1 MNRSKRTKSDKFT
14 NIVINIILVLLGL
27 FAVYPLWFVLIASI
41 SDPGAVSRGEVI
53 FWPQDVTFTAYSSM
67 LENPSIWI
75 GYRNSILYL
84 FSGTGFMLLVTLPAA
99 YALSRRELWGR
110 RVLNFLFVF
119 TMYFGGGLIA
129 IYLLHSS
136 LGWLNTPWVLI
147 IPVGMNVYNMIL
159 ARSNFQEIPES
170 LREAA
175 IMDGASELYYF
186 VRIVIPLSKAVIA
199 VLFLFTALSW
209 WNEYLRFLIYI
220 DNPNL
225 QSLQV
230 IIRQIFDSLTT
241 TSEFSSAGEV
251 TAKLNQAEMLKYSVV
266 VIAALPFCLLYPFVQ
281 KYFNKGIMIGA
292 VKG

>member
-1 MNRSKRTKSDKFT
+1 MNRLKRTKSDKFT

-209 WNEYLRFLIYI
+209 WNEYLRFVIYI

>member
-1 MNRSKRTKSDKFT
+1 MNQLKRTKSDKFT

-209 WNEYLRFLIYI
+209 WNEYLRFVIYI

>member
-1 MNRSKRTKSDKFT
+1 
-14 NIVINIILVLLGL
+14 
-27 FAVYPLWFVLIASI
+27 
-41 SDPGAVSRGEVI
+41 
-53 FWPQDVTFTAYSSM
+53 
-67 LENPSIWI
+67 
-75 GYRNSILYL
+75 
-84 FSGTGFMLLVTLPAA
+84 MLLVTLPAA

-209 WNEYLRFLIYI
+209 WNEYLRFVIYI